1 MTHRART
8 RSLPVLLRGSCM
20 VLLGIMTVWPQAAAL
35 AAKAKPK
42 APPAATAA
50 GMTVEEL
57 VHHSAQALTAGA
69 WQVALEHC
77 NALLRDYGDRPEV
90 LRLKQRV
97 QLTLLRCHL
106 QLGQWSEAA
115 PLFEVALQHLTEG
128 SPEAR
133 GELLFHKAA
142 CELRLEQTFAAC
154 KSISASLLLLPPAAP
169 LRTEAVLLQGAC
181 LLANRESMQAGEQM
195 ESVLPQLGQAAAER
209 AIPLGM
215 SAFLEAKQP
224 GRAGA
229 LLANGTLQF
238 PGIGE
243 TITLQATLL
252 QAGSDLLEEGRPA
265 EALAC
270 LLRIA
275 TPQRL
280 HRAQHQRLASVE
292 KALAS
297 VQAQPGASPSAVSAL
312 QGRAAQLRLDQE
324 TLGNGDAFAAATRIQ
339 IAAAYQALERPH
351 EAALVLEDAVR
362 QLPPSELLEHACLEL
377 AKTWLQLERWAKVVE
392 ASEHFATA
400 YPESKHL
407 PLMLYLRGCALQK
420 AGLFP
425 RAREVFRRLSAEF
438 QGHDLCANA
447 RFMESFTLLL
457 DNRPVEAL
465 QGFASFQHAYKKHAL
480 AEAAAYGLC
489 VAQAQNGPPSAARLA
504 AGAYLAGYPNGENR
518 PAVLLRRAQAA
529 YALREKNA
537 AVGDLEALLASA
549 PGDACGG
556 EAALLLGDCLLSAD
570 GVDGALAA
578 WNRVPPSQR
587 EAKEEALF
595 KSAKVLHRSGRTLE
609 LRELLRAFDSAH
621 VDSARLPEAAH
632 WLRKACTQ
640 EGHPEDATT
649 WALEHVALHG
659 NSPAAQGIEPLLAA
673 VGQSVDSE
681 PGREAWRSALQQLA
695 TAAEEAD
702 QQTLLSRLKWAL
714 ARQMATFDGAGAG
727 RLFIEA
733 ASLSP
738 AVLTGTAVLADAAQ
752 ALEDTGSTPEA
763 LRLWRE
769 LLKWH
774 PRAPERDRALYNLA
788 RLDFAG
794 GRPEAA
800 WEWVRRFDKG
810 VAGSP
815 LLPRLL
821 LVKAR
826 LQRYEGNTAEA
837 LRSLDRVLREKRAAA
852 AVKCEALFTMGE
864 LHQAAGAP
872 RLALPYLQRVY
883 VSYSGFQ
890 PWAAKAYLAS
900 AELFSSLGEVS
911 AARNTYTELLASK
924 LAPEAPERAVAASK
938 LKALEDTP

>member
-1 MTHRART
+1 
-8 RSLPVLLRGSCM
+8 M
-20 VLLGIMTVWPQAAAL
+20 VLLGILTVWPQAASL
-35 AAKAKPK
+35 AAKPKPK
-42 APPAATAA
+42 VSAAAPAT

-69 WQVALEHC
+69 WEVALEDC

-90 LRLKQRV
+90 LRLKERV

-115 PLFEVALQHLTEG
+115 PLFEVALQHLSEG
-128 SPEAR
+128 PPAAK

-142 CELRLEQTFAAC
+142 CELRLEQASAAC

-181 LLANRESMQAGEQM
+181 LLTNREPVQAGELM

-229 LLANGTLQF
+229 LLANGTHQF

-243 TITLQATLL
+243 TITLQASLL
-252 QAGSDLLEEGRPA
+252 QAGTDLLEEGSPA

-275 TPQRL
+275 TPQQLR
-280 HRAQHQRLASVE
+280 RAQHLRLASVE
-292 KALAS
+292 RALAS

-312 QGRAAQLRLDQE
+312 RGRAAQLRLDQE

-351 EAALVLEDAVR
+351 EAALVLDDAVR
-362 QLPPSELLEHACLEL
+362 QLPPSDLLEHACLEL
-377 AKTWLQLERWAKVVE
+377 AKTWLELERWSKVVE

-400 YPESKHL
+400 YPKSKQF

-420 AGLFP
+420 AGLLP
-425 RAREVFRRLSAEF
+425 RAREVFRGLSAGF
-438 QGHDLCANA
+438 QGHALCAHA
-447 RFMESFTLLL
+447 HFMEAFSLLL

-465 QGFASFQHAYKKHAL
+465 QGFASFQHTYKKHAL
-480 AEAAAYGLC
+480 AEAAAYGRC
-489 VAQAQNGPPSAARLA
+489 VAQAQNGSPSAARLA
-504 AGAYLAGYPNGENR
+504 ADAYLAGYPSGENR

-529 YALREKNA
+529 YALRAKTE
-537 AVGDLEALLASA
+537 AVADLEALLASA
-549 PGDACGG
+549 PEHACGG
-556 EAALLLGDCLLSAD
+556 EAALLLGDCLLSPD

-578 WNRVPPSQR
+578 WNRVPPGQR

-595 KSAKVLHRSGRTLE
+595 KSAKVLHRSGRTQE
-609 LRELLRAFDSAH
+609 LRELLRALDSAH

-640 EGHPEDATT
+640 EGHPEEATAWT
-649 WALEHVALHG
+649 LEHVALHG
-659 NSPAAQGIEPLLAA
+659 NSPTAQGIEPLLAA
-673 VGQSVDSE
+673 ADQSVDSE
-681 PGREAWRSALQQLA
+681 PEREAWRVALQQLA

-714 ARQMATFDGAGAG
+714 ARQVATFDAPRAG

-752 ALEDTGSTPEA
+752 ALEDTGSPQEA
-763 LRLWRE
+763 LRLWHE

-774 PRAPERDRALYNLA
+774 PRALERDRALYNLA

-794 GRPEAA
+794 DRPEAA
-800 WEWVRRFDKG
+800 WGWVRRFEKG

-821 LVKAR
+821 LVKAK

-837 LRSLDRVLREKRAAA
+837 LRSLDQVLRLKGAAA
-852 AVKCEALFTMGE
+852 AVKCEALFAMGE

-900 AELFSSLGEVS
+900 AELFSSLGEVT
-911 AARNTYTELLASK
+911 AARNTYTELLASA

>member
-1 MTHRART
+1 MTHRTRF
-8 RSLPVLLRGSCM
+8 RSLPVLLRGSCV
-20 VLLGIMTVWPQAAAL
+20 VLLGITPFWPQAAAFG
-35 AAKAKPK
+35 AKAKPK
-42 APPAATAA
+42 ASPAAPAT

-57 VHHSAQALTAGA
+57 VHHCSQALTSGA
-69 WQVALEHC
+69 WQVALEDC
-77 NALLRDYGDRPEV
+77 DALLRDYGDRPEV
-90 LRLKQRV
+90 LRLKERV

-115 PLFEVALQHLTEG
+115 PLFEVALQHLSEG
-128 SPEAR
+128 PPAAR

-142 CELRLEQTFAAC
+142 CELRLEQASAAC

-169 LRTEAVLLQGAC
+169 LRTEALLLQAAC
-181 LLANRESMQAGEQM
+181 LLANRESMQAGELM
-195 ESVLPQLGQAAAER
+195 ESVLPQLVQAAAER

-215 SAFLEAKQP
+215 SAFLDAKQP

-243 TITLQATLL
+243 TIALQASLL

-280 HRAQHQRLASVE
+280 HRALQQRLASVE
-292 KALAS
+292 RALAS
-297 VQAQPGASPSAVSAL
+297 VRAQPGASPSAVSAL
-312 QGRAAQLRLDQE
+312 QGRAAQLRLDEE

-351 EAALVLEDAVR
+351 EAALVLDDAVR
-362 QLPPSELLEHACLEL
+362 QLPPADLLEHACLEL
-377 AKTWLQLERWAKVVE
+377 AKTWLQLERWPKVVE
-392 ASEHFATA
+392 TSEHFTTA
-400 YPESKHL
+400 YPASTHL

-420 AGLFP
+420 AGLLP
-425 RAREVFRRLSAEF
+425 RAREVFRGLSAGF
-438 QGHDLCANA
+438 QGHALCANA
-447 RFMESFTLLL
+447 HFMEAFTLLL

-465 QGFASFQHAYKKHAL
+465 KCFASFQQAYKKHAL
-480 AEAAAYGLC
+480 AEAVAYGLC

-504 AGAYLAGYPNGENR
+504 AGAYLAEYPNGENR

-529 YALREKNA
+529 YALHEKTA
-537 AVGDLEALLASA
+537 AVADLEELLACA
-549 PGDACGG
+549 PEHACGG

-570 GVDGALAA
+570 GVDGSLAA
-578 WNRVPPSQR
+578 WSRVPPDQY
-587 EAKEEALF
+587 EAREEALI
-595 KSAKVLHRSGRTLE
+595 KSAKVLHRSGRTSE

-621 VDSARLPEAAH
+621 VGSARLPEAAH
-632 WLRKACTQ
+632 WLRKAWTH
-640 EGHPEDATT
+640 EGHPEEATKWT
-649 WALEHVALHG
+649 LEHVALHG

-673 VGQSVDSE
+673 AGQRVASE
-681 PGREAWRSALQQLA
+681 PEREAWRSALQQLA

-714 ARQMATFDGAGAG
+714 ARQVAIVDAPGAG

-774 PRAPERDRALYNLA
+774 PRAPERDRALYHLA

-794 GRPEAA
+794 GRQEAA
-800 WEWVRRFDKG
+800 WEWIRRFEKG
-810 VAGSP
+810 VVGSP

-821 LVKAR
+821 LVKAA
-826 LQRYEGNTAEA
+826 LQRSEGNTAGA
-837 LRSLDRVLREKRAAA
+837 LRSLEQVLREKGAAA
-852 AVKCEALFTMGE
+852 AVKCEALFAMGE
-864 LHQAAGAP
+864 LHQAACTP

-900 AELFSSLGEVS
+900 AELFSSLGEVT
-911 AARNTYTELLASK
+911 AARNTYSELLASR
-924 LAPEAPERAVAASK
+924 LAPEAPERAVATSK